1 MFENLKNNQYDY
13 PFYSFNTIVKTM
25 VEQNFCQNCY
35 QKHDCQKV
43 YRQLGE
49 AQRPPITLKII
60 VAFLL
65 PLVVFIVSLAIFEA
79 FFSKVINTEL
89 LPTALSL
96 LSAFLTTAACVSITK
111 IIKLAA

>member
-1 MFENLKNNQYDY
+1 
-13 PFYSFNTIVKTM
+13 M

-35 QKHDCQKV
+35 QKHDCREI
-43 YRQLGE
+43 YRQLGK
-49 AQRPPITLKII
+49 AQCPPVTLKII

-65 PLVVFIVSLAIFEA
+65 PVVVFIVSLAVFEA
-79 FFSKVINTEL
+79 IFSKVINTGL
-89 LPTALSL
+89 LQTATSL

>member
-1 MFENLKNNQYDY
+1 
-13 PFYSFNTIVKTM
+13 M

-49 AQRPPITLKII
+49 TQGPPITFKII
-60 VAFLL
+60 VAFVL
-65 PLVVFIVSLAIFEA
+65 PLVVFIVSLAVFEA
-79 FFSKVINTEL
+79 IFSKAIIPFFILPNLLFSKAINTEP

-96 LSAFLTTAACVSITK
+96 LSALLTTVACVSITK
-111 IIKLAA
+111 VIKLAA

>member
-1 MFENLKNNQYDY
+1 
-13 PFYSFNTIVKTM
+13 M

-43 YRQLGE
+43 YQQLGE
-49 AQRPPITLKII
+49 AQGPPITLKII

-65 PLVVFIVSLAIFEA
+65 PLVVFIVSLAIFQA
-79 FFSKVINTEL
+79 IFSKAINTGPL
-89 LPTALSL
+89 QTALSL
-96 LSAFLTTAACVSITK
+96 LLAFLTTAACVSITK

>member
-1 MFENLKNNQYDY
+1 
-13 PFYSFNTIVKTM
+13 M

-49 AQRPPITLKII
+49 IKGPPITFKII

-65 PLVVFIVSLAIFEA
+65 PLVVFIVSLAVFEA
-79 FFSKVINTEL
+79 IFSKAINTGPL
-89 LPTALSL
+89 QTALSL
-96 LSAFLTTAACVSITK
+96 LLALLTTAACVSITK
-111 IIKLAA
+111 VIKLAT

>member
-1 MFENLKNNQYDY
+1 M
-13 PFYSFNTIVKTM
+13 T
-25 VEQNFCQNCY
+25 EQNFCQNCY

-49 AQRPPITLKII
+49 AQGPPITLKII

-79 FFSKVINTEL
+79 IFSKAINTGL
-89 LPTALSL
+89 VQTALSL
-96 LSAFLTTAACVSITK
+96 LLAFLTTAACVTITK